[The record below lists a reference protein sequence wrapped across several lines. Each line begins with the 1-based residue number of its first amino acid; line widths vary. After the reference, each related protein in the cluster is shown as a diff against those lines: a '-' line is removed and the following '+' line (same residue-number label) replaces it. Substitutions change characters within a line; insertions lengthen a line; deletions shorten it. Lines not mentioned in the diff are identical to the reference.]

1 MTNLYSGDFEP
12 YGFIYYNGSGTGY
25 YENAGTRTTLPI
37 YVESF
42 RIYKFIPV
50 GGTSSRCRCIEILKN
65 GDRRDYTEYSD
76 GNWTEHEYSPRQ
88 DVEAIQIYYKDVGDT
103 ATGLN
108 FIDVTIDSFTSENV
122 LKTTTV
128 KTGLTAIPAAKL
140 NIDLDPD
147 AERLIIL
154 DRNSAKRLYY
164 GKVDQPFISLTLP
177 AKYGIDP
184 LLTCLI
190 LDDDL
195 AYTGAIL
202 DGVIAEIADL
212 SQ

>member
-1 MTNLYSGDFEP
+1 MTNLFVGDKSPDGYIF
-12 YGFIYYNGSGTGY
+12 YNGSGTGY
-25 YENAGTRTTLPI
+25 TASPGSKTSLPI
-37 YVESF
+37 EVATGRLYEF
-42 RIYKFIPV
+42 YPV
-50 GGTSSRCRCIEILKN
+50 GGSSTRCRCVEILKS
-65 GDRRDYTEYSD
+65 GQRRDYNVYGD
-76 GNWTEHEYSPRQ
+76 VAWTKQEYSPAR
-88 DVEAIQIYYKDVGDT
+88 DVYAIEIYYKRSSDT

-128 KTGLTAIPAAKL
+128 KTGLTAIPASKL

-154 DRNSAKRLYY
+154 DRDSANRLYY

-184 LLTCLI
+184 LLTCII
-190 LDDDL
+190 LDDNL

-202 DGVIAEIADL
+202 DGVIAEITDL

>member
-1 MTNLYSGDFEP
+1 MTNLYRGDFEP
-12 YGFIYYNGSGTGY
+12 YGYIFYNGSGTGY
-25 YENAGTRTTLPI
+25 SADAGTRTTLPI

-42 RIYKFIPV
+42 RSYKFIPV
-50 GGTSSRCRCIEILKN
+50 GGTASRCRCIEILKN
-65 GDRRDYTEYSD
+65 GDRRDYNEYSD

-88 DVEAIQIYYKDVGDT
+88 DVEAIQIYYKTDGDT

-108 FIDVTIDSFTSENV
+108 FIDITIDSFISENV

-147 AERLIIL
+147 AERLLIL
-154 DRNSAKRLYY
+154 DRSNANRLYY
-164 GKVDQPFISLTLP
+164 GKVSSLNESITLP
-177 AKYGIDP
+177 AKYGVDP
-184 LLTCLI
+184 LLTCI
-190 LDDDL
+190 IFDDNL
-195 AYTGAIL
+195 TYTGAIL
-202 DGVIAEIADL
+202 DGVIAEITDL